1 MVNAQTQRECSS
13 KGLVYLG
20 NGEQHRQVQYLR
32 CDGKKGVDG
41 LKEWAEVR
49 L

>member
-1 MVNAQTQRECSS
+1 MVNAQTQRECTS
-13 KGLVYLG
+13 KALVYSG
-20 NGEQHRQVQYLR
+20 NGEQHRQVQYFR